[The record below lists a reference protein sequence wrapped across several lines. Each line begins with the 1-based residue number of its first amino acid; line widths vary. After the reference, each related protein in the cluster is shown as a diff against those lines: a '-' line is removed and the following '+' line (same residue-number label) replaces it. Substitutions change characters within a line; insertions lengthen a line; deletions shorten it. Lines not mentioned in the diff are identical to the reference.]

1 VSARKNGGIVAS
13 PRPVAT
19 HRFRHSGPSV
29 YAPHP
34 IWLGVCR
41 AVRPKLRADF
51 ILTNIKTGETLYAH
65 VKGWDASRWHLISFQ
80 GRPLSRRV
88 MTRLRRLW
96 RLTWHVRSVSMSEA
110 HTALCDAKA
119 IGDASRYAAIMQA
132 LDKRRPLPRA
142 LPSGAAIPHV
152 VELAPG
158 EVG

>member
-1 VSARKNGGIVAS
+1 MTARKKGDIVAS
-13 PRPVAT
+13 ARPVAT

-29 YAPHP
+29 YASHP

-41 AVRPKLRADF
+41 AVRPKIQADF
-51 ILTNIKTGETLYAH
+51 ILTNIDTGETLYAH

-88 MTRLRRLW
+88 VTRSRRLW

-119 IGDASRYAAIMQA
+119 IGDAARHAAIMQA
-132 LDKRRPLPRA
+132 LDKRRPLPPT
-142 LPSGAAIPHV
+142 LPPGAAIPRL

>member
-1 VSARKNGGIVAS
+1 MTGPKKGDIVAA

-19 HRFRHSGPSV
+19 HHYRHSGLSV
-29 YAPHP
+29 YASHP
-34 IWLGVCR
+34 IWLGVCH

-51 ILTNIKTGETLYAH
+51 ILTNIDTGETLYAH
-65 VKGWDASRWHLISFQ
+65 VKGWDASRWQLISFQ
-80 GRPLSRRV
+80 ERPLSRRV
-88 MTRLRRLW
+88 VMRSRRLW

-119 IGDASRYAAIMQA
+119 IGDGARHAAIMQA
-132 LDKRRPLPRA
+132 LDKRRPLPPT
-142 LPSGAAIPHV
+142 LPPGAAIPRV